1 MVYEDDKIDEDN
13 DDKNELFKWF
23 EKCFGKK
30 LVNNINFVEKC
41 KNFEK
46 YMMKEGLELEYEF
59 DNFEKRF

>member
-13 DDKNELFKWF
+13 DDKNELFKCF

-46 YMMKEGLELEYEF
+46 YMMKEGLE
-59 DNFEKRF
+59 